1 MSAHEVI
8 SAELATY
15 LTGLS
20 REIKRQ
26 IGVLISRGGVI
37 EDVFVGDERSVVI
50 PDLSRYRLGRIALRG
65 VRMVHT
71 HLRNEA
77 LTQDDLTDLALLRF
91 DLIAALGVDTNGRP
105 DMIYLAHVLPQNPA
119 NRVYDVWP
127 PTSFHTLD
135 LDLSRFLHSLDE
147 EFSRSKSH
155 HHVEQDTDRA
165 ILISASEKH
174 RAIQEE
180 SITELRELAASDGI
194 MVLDTVIQRLQTVH
208 PKYLLGQGKLKD
220 VVINAL
226 HRGADFLIFDQNLT
240 PAQTKSISEITEMKV
255 IDRTQLI
262 LDIFSRR
269 AHSREGKLQVEL
281 AQLRYA
287 LPRLADRSTALSR
300 LTGGIGGR
308 GPGETKLELD
318 RRRTRDRIALLERQ
332 QETLVKQRH
341 QQRSLRTRHNYP
353 VIALVGYTNAGKS
366 TLLNALTRNHVE
378 TSHQVFTT
386 LDTASR
392 RLRLLTGK
400 EVILTDT
407 VGFIQKLPKGLMK
420 AFQTTLDEL
429 SDADLLLHVCDL
441 SSPTFDEQLRVV
453 SSVLAELSLTHIP
466 RLLVLNKSDRVAS
479 TQRDALA
486 RRLSG
491 IAISALN
498 AASLP
503 PLLEAID
510 EHLRTC
516 AVEMPTLQHT

>member
-1 MSAHEVI
+1 MSTHEVI
-8 SAELATY
+8 STELATY
-15 LTGLS
+15 LAGLS

-26 IGVLISRGGVI
+26 IGVLISRGGIV
-37 EDVFVGDERSVVI
+37 EDVFVGDERGVVI
-50 PDLSRYRLGRIALRG
+50 PDLSRFRLARSALRG
-65 VRMVHT
+65 IRMIHT

-77 LTQDDLTDLALLRF
+77 LNQDDLTDLALLRF
-91 DLIAALGVDTNGRP
+91 DLIAALEVDVDGRLGI
-105 DMIYLAHVLPQNPA
+105 MHLAHILPPNPS
-119 NRVYDVWP
+119 NRVYEICS
-127 PTSFHTLD
+127 PTPFHDFDLHLSTFLHTLD
-135 LDLSRFLHSLDE
+135 Q
-147 EFSRSKSH
+147 EFSKSKST
-155 HHVEQDTDRA
+155 HHVNRDADSA
-165 ILISASEKH
+165 ILISAAATH
-174 RAIQEE
+174 RATQEE
-180 SITELRELAASDGI
+180 SLTELQELATSDGI
-194 MVLDTVIQRLQTVH
+194 VVLDTVIQRLQTVH

-240 PAQTKSISEITEMKV
+240 PAQTKAISALTEMKV

-287 LPRLADRSTALSR
+287 LPRLAERSTALSR

-318 RRRTRDRIALLERQ
+318 RRRIRDRIALLERQ

-341 QQRSLRTRHNYP
+341 QQRALRTRHDNP

-378 TSHQVFTT
+378 TSNQVFTT

-392 RLRLLTGK
+392 RLRLLTGQ

-407 VGFIQKLPKGLMK
+407 VGFIQKLPKGLMG

-441 SSPTFDEQLRVV
+441 SSATLDEQCRVV
-453 SSVLAELSLTHIP
+453 SSVLEELSLTHIP
-466 RLLVLNKSDRVAS
+466 RLLVLNKSDCVAS
-479 TQRDALA
+479 TRRDALSY
-486 RRLSG
+486 RLSG
-491 IAISALN
+491 IAISALD
-498 AASLP
+498 ATSLP
-503 PLLEAID
+503 PLLQEIDAHLQACAID
-510 EHLRTC
+510 
-516 AVEMPTLQHT
+516 VPTLQHA